1 VTLTT
6 AELPAGIDP
15 ILGLMSYYPTLTTW
29 PSITGTSFPPL
40 SLPLA
45 AAFGSGFFSLPL
57 AAALGSS
64 TTS

>member
-29 PSITGTSFPPL
+29 PSVMTTSFPPL
-40 SLPLA
+40 SLPLG
-45 AAFGSGFFSLPL
+45 AAFGSGFFAPPL

-64 TTS
+64 TVS